1 MFARK
6 KLYRR
11 AIRWRPRAAQA
22 LRLPVRNVP
31 GCSVPGGGM
40 PRRTQLP
47 LRRPQETPFCG
58 ARHGFSLVELL
69 VVIAIIGVLI
79 ALLLPAVESA
89 REAARRTQCA
99 NNLKQIGIAA
109 HNYYSV
115 HQRFPVG
122 ADSMAWP
129 AAPANLGGP
138 AYFPYTFFRW
148 SSLVHLAQFLEET
161 NAYNAVDITVPL
173 YTDTNGD
180 LMTQNVH
187 GVALVVPMFL
197 CPSDSGQI
205 VASGFGPA
213 NYVACAG
220 TGVNGG
226 SPLAADGIFFA
237 ASSTRLSQVSDGAT
251 QTALFSESV
260 LGQELSLDNPQMD
273 YKWLSLNIPYP
284 VLTVGGC
291 NGAQKWNYQ
300 DGRQFAWVSGEFRCA
315 LYNHY
320 YLPNS
325 TTPDCIGDIITGPKN
340 PATNY
345 SAYGWKAARSRHP
358 AGVNLLMADGSVQ
371 FVLDQ
376 IDPFVWN
383 AWGTRAGSEV
393 FDSTQ

>member
-1 MFARK
+1 
-6 KLYRR
+6 
-11 AIRWRPRAAQA
+11 
-22 LRLPVRNVP
+22 
-31 GCSVPGGGM
+31 
-40 PRRTQLP
+40 
-47 LRRPQETPFCG
+47 
-58 ARHGFSLVELL
+58 LVELL

-115 HQRFPVG
+115 HQFFPVG
-122 ADSMAWP
+122 ADSKAWP
-129 AAPANLGGP
+129 AAPSGA
-138 AYFPYTFFRW
+138 ATFPYTFFRW

-161 NAYNAVDITVPL
+161 NAYNALDITIPL
-173 YTDTNGD
+173 YKDTNGD
-180 LMTQNVH
+180 IMPQNVY
-187 GVALVVPMFL
+187 GVALVVPLFL

-205 VASGFGPA
+205 VSSEFAPT

-220 TGVNGG
+220 SGVNGG

-237 ASSTRLSQVSDGAT
+237 NSNTRLSQVSDGAT

-260 LGQELSLDNPQMD
+260 LGQALSLDDPQMD
-273 YKWLSLNIPYP
+273 YKWLTLNTAYP
-284 VLTVGGC
+284 VLTVGECSGS
-291 NGAQKWNYQ
+291 QKWNYQ

-325 TTPDCIGDIITGPKN
+325 TTPDCIGDIITGAKN
-340 PATNY
+340 PTTNY

-358 AGVNLLMADGSVQ
+358 RGVNLLMADGSVQ
-371 FVLDQ
+371 FVLDNV
-376 IDPFVWN
+376 DPYTWE
-383 AWGTRAGSEV
+383 AWSTRAGDEV
-393 FDSTQ
+393 IVTTP

>member
-1 MFARK
+1 MIRGVLQMPGSRPSK
-6 KLYRR
+6 RELPMRTPRDPSSRR
-11 AIRWRPRAAQA
+11 
-22 LRLPVRNVP
+22 
-31 GCSVPGGGM
+31 
-40 PRRTQLP
+40 RRY
-47 LRRPQETPFCG
+47 
-58 ARHGFSLVELL
+58 GFTLIELL
-69 VVIAIIGVLI
+69 VVIAIIGVLV
-79 ALLLPAVESA
+79 ALLLPAIESA

-109 HNYYSV
+109 QNYYSV
-115 HQRFPVG
+115 HQFFPVG
-122 ADSMAWP
+122 ADSKEWP
-129 AAPANLGGP
+129 TAPSGP
-138 AYFPYTFFRW
+138 ATFPYTFFRW

-161 NAYNAVDITVPL
+161 NAYNALDITVPL

-180 LMTQNVH
+180 IMSQNTA
-187 GVALVVPMFL
+187 GVAWVVPMFL

-205 VASGFGPA
+205 VASQFAPA

-237 ASSTRLSQVSDGAT
+237 NSSTRLSQVSDGAT

-260 LGQELSLDNPQMD
+260 LGEALSQDNPQMD
-273 YKWLSLNIPYP
+273 YKWMTLNLAYP
-284 VLTVGGC
+284 VLTNAGC
-291 NGAQKWNYQ
+291 NGAQKWNYE

-325 TTPDCIGDIITGPKN
+325 TTPDCIGDIITGARN
-340 PATNY
+340 PSTNY

-376 IDPFVWN
+376 IDPVIWQ
-383 AWGTRAGSEV
+383 AWGTRAGNEV
-393 FDSTQ
+393 IATTP